1 MIQTSLPNVNWRLN
15 LDFYSFPKEQNGKLN
30 FSVHVTD
37 VSGGYSPSILDA
49 VRNTLDV
56 SIHISYGKG
65 SSYVPLT
72 YHEAFYLAT
81 LGGARGR

>member
-1 MIQTSLPNVNWRLN
+1 MKTGDYIWIFTP
-15 LDFYSFPKEQNGKLN
+15 FPKEQKSNLN

-49 VRNTLDV
+49 VRNALDV

-65 SSYVPLT
+65 SDYVTLS